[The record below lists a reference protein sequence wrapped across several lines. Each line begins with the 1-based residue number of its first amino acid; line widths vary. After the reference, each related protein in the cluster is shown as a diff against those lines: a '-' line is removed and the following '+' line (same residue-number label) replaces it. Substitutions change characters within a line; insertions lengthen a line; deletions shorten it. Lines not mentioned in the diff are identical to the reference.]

1 MSSTLQRVSIDL
13 IQGFSY
19 DFAEP
24 GVLDAYDNL
33 VLDRNSRETPAGLG
47 FGSRRGFF
55 SSHNPR
61 NTANNTQVV
70 ARSTW
75 FFLQVWMQKFGKRES
90 SNNRVRS

>member
-1 MSSTLQRVSIDL
+1 MSFTPQRAGVDL

-24 GVLDAYDNL
+24 GVLDADDNL
-33 VLDRNSRETPAGLG
+33 VLDVHSRETRVRLAP
-47 FGSRRGFF
+47 GSRRGFF
-55 SSHNPR
+55 SSHNLR
-61 NTANNTQVV
+61 NTANSTQAV

-90 SNNRVRS
+90 SNHKV